1 MPQPSNNPN
10 YAYESEETPL
20 LTAYPEFW
28 WMSETDRSNIV
39 ESLARAYGGQ
49 GYRDRSRDD

>member
-10 YAYESEETPL
+10 YAYEPEETPL
-20 LTAYPEFW
+20 LTAYSEFW
-28 WMSETDRSNIV
+28 WMSETDRSNIL

-49 GYRDRSRDD
+49 GYRGRSRDD